1 MEFKIMNTMN
11 NIEDTVIEIAAEK
24 LKIDKSK
31 ITLESDF
38 IKDFKADSLDTV
50 ELMMEI
56 EAKFGVDIA
65 DEEAAKIK
73 TVKDVVDYIKEHK
86 A

>member
-1 MEFKIMNTMN
+1 MNTMN